1 MATKPPKVVAVPPR
15 IPIFPLNSVVFP
27 GAVVPLL
34 VFENRYRSMVQDL
47 MSIPDPLQ
55 RRFVILAIRDG
66 YEVGE
71 HGSQSLYTVGTLVQ
85 LNDVSSEADGSYQIE
100 VTAMNRIRV
109 LDPDPVGEYLVGGIE
124 SLVDSD
130 AKVSPGVLQ
139 QTIEVFTRYRSHLVE
154 VFGSSP
160 IRDSLPRDPHYL
172 SYALASECLLTL
184 PQRQALL
191 EESDAA
197 CRLLQLADFLSG
209 ELRAMLAIPSL
220 PATELARTRWSPN

>member
-1 MATKPPKVVAVPPR
+1 MVAVSQR

-27 GAVVPLL
+27 GAVVPLF

-47 MSIPDPLQ
+47 VSIPDPLQ

-66 YEVGE
+66 YEVGD

-85 LNDVSSEADGSYQIE
+85 LQDVAAEGDGSYRIE
-100 VTAMNRIRV
+100 ATALSRIRV
-109 LDPDPVGEYLVGGIE
+109 LETDQSGEYLLGRIE
-124 SLVDSD
+124 SLIDSD
-130 AKVSPGVLQ
+130 SRVSPEVVQ
-139 QTIEVFTRYRSHLVE
+139 QTTEVFARYRSHLVE

-160 IRDSLPRDPHYL
+160 ILEALPRNPHYL
-172 SYALASECLLTL
+172 SYVLASESLLTL

-191 EESDAA
+191 EEPNAA
-197 CRLLQLADFLSG
+197 SRLLQLVGFLSG
-209 ELRAMLAIPSL
+209 EMRAMLAIPSL